1 MIRVA
6 SPVPAPT
13 PPTPAPLPSFGTPAP
28 SSLVPDAVGNAVA
41 WASARPWL
49 AMVAVAWGVL
59 AFVAHARLLRWRQQ
73 RWQRHAQQITITPPL
88 EVESDSAA
96 RWWATCAEILRPMG
110 WRRLLYGTPHVGFEY
125 RWAGRQLTIVIW
137 LPGTVPAGPVLAAVA
152 GAWPGATATVGDAAD
167 PIPATVIAEGDAL
180 APTLPAW
187 YPIVTGHDSD
197 PLRPLISALSGLGEH
212 EYACVQVLARPATRR
227 QVRRLRAG
235 TAALRT
241 GQPARGAFDPATWL
255 EGIAGLLMPGPGRA
269 STGAGG
275 RSVAYRP
282 PVGDPERE
290 RDARA
295 AVDKLASG
303 QLWESSIRYGIAH
316 TNPRKAGED
325 TLRARLRTLAHGAAS
340 AYGLYTARQ
349 RLRRVRLARAAAVL
363 AGRPLRSGYLLSVAE
378 LAAVAALPTD
388 LAVPGLVR
396 ARARPMPAPVEA
408 PSGGR
413 GVKQLGRAQIGGH
426 TVALPVVD
434 ARQHLH
440 VLGSTGVGK
449 STFLVNLILDDVA
462 ARRGVV
468 VIDPKGDLVT
478 DVLDRL
484 DPKVADRVVLIDPD
498 QAQGGYFNP
507 LSGDDHDL
515 AVDNVVSIF
524 SKIFQRHWGPRI
536 DDTLRVACLTLMRK
550 ANATLALVPPL
561 LNDKQFRTAFTQDLD
576 DPEGLLG
583 YWTWY
588 ESMPPPVRAQVIGPV
603 MARLRAFLLRDF
615 PRRTLGTPRSS
626 FDMETLLNTGGI
638 LLARLPK
645 GQLGEDTSRLMGSFV
660 LARAWQAATARAKLP
675 EDKRRDCT
683 VYIDECHNFLNLPG
697 SVDDMLAEARGYRM
711 SLVLAHQDLAQL
723 PRPTQLALS
732 ANARN
737 KITFNVAPED
747 AHQMARH
754 MFPELS
760 EHDLS
765 HLDAYQAAARLVINN
780 RETAAFTLRARP
792 PRPSI
797 PGAADQIRRACAAA
811 SRSAGDPTAIEQLAK
826 RLATQPEGRR

>member
-1 MIRVA
+1 MTALAPSTPPQPFIPP
-6 SPVPAPT
+6 PVPSDPIA
-13 PPTPAPLPSFGTPAP
+13 
-28 SSLVPDAVGNAVA
+28 DAIVNALRWVTD
-41 WASARPWL
+41 RPWL
-49 AMVAVAWGVL
+49 ATVVAALGLVL
-59 AFVAHARLLRWRQQ
+59 LIVRGQLHNWRHRRLLR
-73 RWQRHAQQITITPPL
+73 HAHQVVITPPP
-88 EVESDSAA
+88 EVDPDSAA
-96 RWWATCAEILRPMG
+96 RWWATCAEILRPAG
-110 WRRLLYGTPHVGFEY
+110 WRRLIHGTPHVGFEY
-125 RWAGRQLTIVIW
+125 RWAGRQLTINIW
-137 LPGTVPAGPVLAAVA
+137 LPGTVPTGPVLTAIT
-152 GAWPGATATVGDAAD
+152 GAWPGATAAVTDATA
-167 PIPATVIAEGDAL
+167 PIPLATLDEGGAL
-180 APTLPAW
+180 LPTLAAW
-187 YPIVTGHDSD
+187 YPIVTDHDSD
-197 PLRPLISALSGLGEH
+197 PLRPLISALSGLQDP
-212 EYACVQVLARPATRR
+212 EYACVQVLTRPATPR
-227 QVRRLRAG
+227 QIRRLRAG
-235 TAALRT
+235 TGALRT
-241 GQPARGAFDPATWL
+241 GQPARGLLDPTAWL
-255 EGIAGLLMPGPGRA
+255 RGLLELIVPGPGRA
-269 STGAGG
+269 PAGTRVAAT
-275 RSVAYRP
+275 RSVP
-282 PVGDPERE
+282 TDPERD

-295 AVDKLASG
+295 AVDKLAAG
-303 QLWESSIRYGIAH
+303 QLWETSIRYGVGH
-316 TNPRKAGED
+316 TNPRKVAEEN
-325 TLRARLRTLAHGAAS
+325 LRARLKTLAHGVAS
-340 AYGLYTARQ
+340 AYGVYTARQ
-349 RLRRVRLARAAAVL
+349 RLRRVRLKQPAAVL
-363 AGRPLRSGYLLSVAE
+363 SARPLRSGYLLGASE

-388 LAVPGLVR
+388 LAVPGLRR
-396 ARARPMPAPVEA
+396 ARAKPMPAPVEV
-408 PSGGR
+408 PVGGR
-413 GVKQLGRAQIGGH
+413 GVKQLGHAEIGGH
-426 TVALPVVD
+426 AVGLPVVD

-449 STFLVNLILDDVA
+449 STFLVNMILDDVA

-484 DPKVADRVVLIDPD
+484 PEAVADRVVLIDPD
-498 QAQGGYFNP
+498 QDQGGYFNP

-550 ANATLALVPPL
+550 AHATLALVPPL
-561 LNDKQFRTAFTQDLD
+561 LNDRQFRMAFTEGLD

-583 YWTWY
+583 YWSWY

-626 FDMETLLNTGGI
+626 FDMGKLLDNGGI

-660 LARAWQAATARAKLP
+660 LARAWQAATARARMP

-683 VYIDECHNFLNLPG
+683 VFVDECHNFLNLPG

-765 HLDAYQAAARLVINN
+765 HLDAYQAAARLVIGN
-780 RETAAFTLRARP
+780 RETAAFTLHTRP
-792 PRPSI
+792 PRPVV
-797 PGAADQIRRACAAA
+797 GAATHIRAVCAAA
-811 SRSAGDPTAIEQLAK
+811 SGTATDPTAIEQLAK
-826 RLATQPEGRR
+826 RLAGSDRGSPSRRSN

>member
-1 MIRVA
+1 MTWLA
-6 SPVPAPT
+6 PPT
-13 PPTPAPLPSFGTPAP
+13 PPLPSSVTPTNP
-28 SSLVPDAVGNAVA
+28 VA
-41 WASARPWL
+41 ETIAAALGWVVARPWL
-49 AMVAVAWGVL
+49 ATVAAAAGVVAV
-59 AFVAHARLLRWRQQ
+59 VAHGRLQIWRQ
-73 RWQRHAQQITITPPL
+73 RRRQRHAQQVTITPPP
-88 EVESDSAA
+88 EVEPDSAA
-96 RWWATCAEILRPMG
+96 RWWATCAEILRPAG
-110 WRRLLYGTPHVGFEY
+110 WRRWLYGTPHVGYEY
-125 RWAGRQLTIVIW
+125 RWAGRQLTITIW
-137 LPGTVPAGPVLAAVA
+137 LPGTIPTGPVLAAIA
-152 GAWPGATATVGDAAD
+152 GAWPGATTTVTDATD
-167 PIPATVIAEGDAL
+167 PIPTRVIAEGGAL
-180 APTLPAW
+180 TPTLPAW
-187 YPIVTGHDSD
+187 YPIVTDHDTD
-197 PLRPLISALSGLGEH
+197 PLRPLISALSGLRDH
-212 EYACVQVLARPATRR
+212 EYACVQILARTATPR
-227 QVRRLRAG
+227 QIRRLRAG

-241 GQPARGAFDPATWL
+241 GQRTPGVLDPSAWL
-255 EGIAGLLMPGPGRA
+255 EGLVALLTPGPTRPATGSRA
-269 STGAGG
+269 TT
-275 RSVAYRP
+275 YRP
-282 PVGDPERE
+282 PVGDPERD

-295 AVDKLASG
+295 AVDKLACG
-303 QLWESSIRYGIAH
+303 QLWETSIRYGIAH
-316 TNPRKAGED
+316 TNPRHAPEEN
-325 TLRARLRTLAHGAAS
+325 LRARLTSLADGVAS

-349 RLRRVRLARAAAVL
+349 RLRRVRLTQPATVL
-363 AGRPLRSGYLLSVAE
+363 ANRPLRTGYLLGAAE
-378 LAAVAALPTD
+378 LAAVAALPSD
-388 LAVPGLVR
+388 VAVPGLLR
-396 ARARPMPAPVEA
+396 ARAKPMPMPVDV
-408 PSGGR
+408 PTTGGR

-426 TVALPVVD
+426 AVGLPVVD

-449 STFLVNLILDDVA
+449 STLLVNMILDDVA

-484 DPKVADRVVLIDPD
+484 NPNVADRVVLIDPD
-498 QAQGGYFNP
+498 QTQGGYFNP

-561 LNDKQFRTAFTQDLD
+561 LNDKQFRLAFTEGLD

-626 FDMETLLNTGGI
+626 FDMGRLLNSGGI

-675 EDKRRDCT
+675 EHQRRDCT
-683 VYIDECHNFLNLPG
+683 VVIDECHNFLNLPG

-760 EHDLS
+760 DHDLS
-765 HLDAYQAAARLVINN
+765 HLDAYQAAARLVIGN
-780 RETAAFTLRARP
+780 RETAAFTLHTRP
-792 PRPSI
+792 PRPI
-797 PGAADQIRRACAAA
+797 VGAADQIRAVCAAA
-811 SRSAGDPTAIEQLAK
+811 SGGAGDPTAIEQLAT
-826 RLATQPEGRR
+826 RLATRADTHRRR